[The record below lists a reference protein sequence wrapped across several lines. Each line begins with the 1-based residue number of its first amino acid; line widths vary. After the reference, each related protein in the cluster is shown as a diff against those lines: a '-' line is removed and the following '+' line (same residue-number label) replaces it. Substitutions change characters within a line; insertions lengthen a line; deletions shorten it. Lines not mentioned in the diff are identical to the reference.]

1 MPREENGPSVFFV
14 VPGCALTNKELMKE
28 EDIVDHGIPTFPQ
41 GTKLLADLDHLNLNP
56 YLMGVLRQ
64 LVGVD
69 LLREQEVFYLP
80 QEGEQYAWK
89 PKRHHKHSAPK
100 TKLSVRARKS
110 IGAPIQ
116 SAPDSHGHAES
127 VSVPPSRAGSV
138 STVSSRQSRRSRAS
152 TRGSTANSAS
162 VAGSEYSG
170 GSDVEDDDDG
180 DGSVRSMK
188 RRRTDIAVSPTVE
201 LGGDKE
207 APLSKASATASKKIG
222 PPKRT
227 RKIGKD
233 ASAYKPD
240 PKDEQGSSEEEPE
253 PTSRRRK
260 KVRRGTKRPR
270 ADEAADEAIAGTA
283 PPKRRRVRPK
293 PTEGNGEEK

>member
-1 MPREENGPSVFFV
+1 
-14 VPGCALTNKELMKE
+14 MKE
-28 EDIVDHGIPTFPQ
+28 EDIVDLGVPTFPQ

-80 QEGEQYAWK
+80 QEGEEYAWK
-89 PKRHHKHSAPK
+89 PKHHHKHTAPK
-100 TKLSVRARKS
+100 TKLSARARKS

-127 VSVPPSRAGSV
+127 ISVPPSRAGSV

-170 GSDVEDDDDG
+170 GSDVEDDDD
-180 DGSVRSMK
+180 SVRSTK
-188 RRRTDIAVSPTVE
+188 RRRTEIVVSPAVE
-201 LGGDKE
+201 YGGDKD
-207 APLSKASATASKKIG
+207 APLSKASATGSKKTG
-222 PPKRT
+222 PSKRP

-240 PKDEQGSSEEEPE
+240 PTDEQSSSEEEPE
-253 PTSRRRK
+253 PTSRRRRK
-260 KVRRGTKRPR
+260 AKRGTKRSR
-270 ADEAADEAIAGTA
+270 ADEPADEVIADIA
-283 PPKRRRVRPK
+283 PPKRRRVRQK
-293 PTEGNGEEK
+293 PAEVNGEEK

>member
-1 MPREENGPSVFFV
+1 
-14 VPGCALTNKELMKE
+14 MKE

-41 GTKLLADLDHLNLNP
+41 GTKLLADLDLLNLNP

-69 LLREQEVFYLP
+69 MLREQEIFYLP

-89 PKRHHKHSAPK
+89 PKRHHKHTAPK
-100 TKLSVRARKS
+100 TKLSARARKS

-127 VSVPPSRAGSV
+127 VSAAPSRAGSV
-138 STVSSRQSRRSRAS
+138 STVSSRQSRKSRAS

-162 VAGSEYSG
+162 VAGSEYSD
-170 GSDVEDDDDG
+170 GSDVEDDDD
-180 DGSVRSMK
+180 SVRSTK
-188 RRRTDIAVSPTVE
+188 RRRTEIAVSPPVE
-201 LGGDKE
+201 NGGDTE
-207 APLSKASATASKKIG
+207 APVPKVSATASKKIG
-222 PPKRT
+222 PMKRT

-240 PKDEQGSSEEEPE
+240 PTDEQGSSDEE
-253 PTSRRRK
+253 PTSRRTRRK
-260 KVRRGTKRPR
+260 TKRGTKRPR
-270 ADEAADEAIAGTA
+270 ADEAAEETVVGIA
-283 PPKRRRVRPK
+283 PPKRRRVRQK
-293 PTEGNGEEK
+293 PAEANGEEK